1 MEPGTNAIVDASLT
15 FVQGK
20 SWNGIP
26 YYPITWN
33 DAPPVDAV
41 ASASMVFTKAVYDA
55 AQSITLTSP
64 LSSGIGINILDAAGW
79 TFQVP
84 AQNLP
89 LSAGAWVWTFNTV
102 DVNGIAIQ
110 WETGIIKVLP
120 PIPTF

>member
-33 DAPPVDAV
+33 DAPPVDAA

-55 AQSITLTSP
+55 AQSI
-64 LSSGIGINILDAAGW
+64 
-79 TFQVP
+79 
-84 AQNLP
+84 
-89 LSAGAWVWTFNTV
+89 
-102 DVNGIAIQ
+102 
-110 WETGIIKVLP
+110 IK
-120 PIPTF
+120 

>member
-1 MEPGTNAIVDASLT
+1 MMRRRAS
-15 FVQGK
+15 
-20 SWNGIP
+20 
-26 YYPITWN
+26 
-33 DAPPVDAV
+33 
-41 ASASMVFTKAVYDA
+41 
-55 AQSITLTSP
+55 

-89 LSAGAWVWTFNTV
+89 LTAGAWVWTFNTV

-110 WETGIIKVLP
+110 WETGNIKVLP